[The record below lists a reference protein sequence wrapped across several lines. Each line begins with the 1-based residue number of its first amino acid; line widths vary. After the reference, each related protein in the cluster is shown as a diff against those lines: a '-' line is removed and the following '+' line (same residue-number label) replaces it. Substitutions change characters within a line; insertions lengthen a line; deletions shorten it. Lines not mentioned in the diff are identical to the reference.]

1 MKLLLPTLAIL
12 AMIFTVLATVIAL
25 VFCLSMGANS
35 TPTQLRTLKLWMY
48 GLSFLGGL
56 SLLLGIILLRAGQPG
71 WAAIAAF
78 APTILFGIILSVA
91 LLK

>member
-1 MKLLLPTLAIL
+1 
-12 AMIFTVLATVIAL
+12 
-25 VFCLSMGANS
+25 
-35 TPTQLRTLKLWMY
+35 
-48 GLSFLGGL
+48 
-56 SLLLGIILLRAGQPG
+56 LRAGQPG

>member
-1 MKLLLPTLAIL
+1 MKLILPIG
-12 AMIFTVLATVIAL
+12 AMIITVLATVVAL

-35 TPTQLRTLKLWMY
+35 TPAQLRTLKLWMC
-48 GLSFLGGL
+48 GL
-56 SLLLGIILLRAGQPG
+56 SLVGGTSVVLGFILLRAGQPG

>member
-1 MKLLLPTLAIL
+1 MLFTLAIL

-35 TPTQLRTLKLWMY
+35 TPAQLRTLKLWMY
-48 GLSFLGGL
+48 GLSVLGGA
-56 SLLLGIILLRAGQPG
+56 SVVVGIILLRAGQPG
-71 WAAIAAF
+71 WAAIVAF
-78 APTILFGIILSVA
+78 APTVIMSLILGIA